1 MKVCVLFNP
10 RAGSAEKM
18 GALREKLSGDAVVAF
33 KELGPDDRLDRVAAE
48 AAREGFDIVAV
59 AGGDGS
65 VHAVASGLIEARP
78 AATLALLPLGTG
90 NDFCRTLA
98 IPLDPLAA
106 ADLLRTGTV
115 RTIDVAR
122 VGACQTGYMVNAAT
136 GGFSGKVASAVT
148 SDLKQWWGPLAYLRG
163 AIGPITD
170 PPQYHVS
177 IRFDDGPAESFDL
190 LNLVVANAR
199 TAAGGIPVA
208 PQADPED
215 GRLDV
220 VLVRSGDTLDLSV
233 IAARLMHGDYQ
244 DDENVVHRLA
254 ARVEIDSEPPLPM
267 SIDGE
272 LCEGPRFTFE
282 IVPKSLRVLAGPD
295 YQPVP
300 PRDRPVDDEEEEEE
314 TPRSVPAPREIRKGL
329 VTRAFGL
336 VAGFLLLVKRTPAAS
351 ITGLGL
357 IAVAV
362 LFFAWLANGVAGGSW
377 AEANAA
383 GQARVR
389 APASPAL
396 DRLALAVTWL
406 GGTAGTTMVVVVLL
420 AVFLGN
426 RHYLTAAT
434 LVAVVAGVLAIEA
447 ILKPLFAIA
456 RPPHLGGI
464 YPHEATHAFPS
475 GHALRGVAIFG
486 FVAALAAA
494 RGWRRRR
501 AGWFAVAILCLLL
514 AVGICWSRV
523 YLGVHWP
530 TDVIA
535 GAAAA
540 SAWVAA
546 CLLARHFAMTKQRR
560 SSANPRGNI

>member
-18 GALREKLSGDAVVAF
+18 AALRAKFSADAVAAF
-33 KELGPDDRLDRVAAE
+33 KELGPDDHLDRVAVE
-48 AAREGFDIVAV
+48 ATREGFDIVAV

-65 VHAVASGLIEARP
+65 VHAAASGLVEAR
-78 AATLALLPLGTG
+78 ADATLALFPLGTG

-98 IPLDPLAA
+98 IPLDPLGATE
-106 ADLLRTGTV
+106 LLQTGAV

-122 VGACQTGYMVNAAT
+122 VGGCQTGYMVNAAT
-136 GGFSGKVASAVT
+136 GGFSGKVASEVT
-148 SDLKQWWGPLAYLRG
+148 SDLKQWWGPFAYLRG
-163 AIGPITD
+163 AIGPIAD
-170 PPQYHVS
+170 PPRYHVA
-177 IRFDDGPAESFDL
+177 IRFDDGPVESFDL

-208 PQADPED
+208 PQANPED

-244 DDENVVHRLA
+244 GDENVVHRLA

-272 LCEGPRFTFE
+272 LCEGSRFTFE

-300 PRDRPVDDEEEEEE
+300 PRDRPVEDEDDEE
-314 TPRSVPAPREIRKGL
+314 TPVSVPAPREIRKGL
-329 VTRAFGL
+329 VARAFGL
-336 VAGFLLLVKRTPAAS
+336 VAGLLLLVKRTPAAS
-351 ITGLGL
+351 MTGLGL

-362 LFFAWLANGVAGGSW
+362 LLFAWLANGVAGGGW

-383 GQARVR
+383 GQAWVR

-396 DRLALAVTWL
+396 DRFALAVTWL
-406 GGTAGTTMVVVVLL
+406 GGGAGTAVVVVVLL

-434 LVAVVAGVLAIEA
+434 LVALIAGVLAIEA
-447 ILKPLFAIA
+447 VLKPLFAIA
-456 RPPHLGGI
+456 RPPHLGGD
-464 YPHEATHAFPS
+464 YPHEPTFAFPS

-486 FVAALAAA
+486 FIAALATV

-501 AGWFAVAILCLLL
+501 PGWFAVAILCVLL
-514 AVGICWSRV
+514 AGGICWSRV

-546 CLLARHFAMTKQRR
+546 CLLARHFAMTKPERC
-560 SSANPRGNI
+560 SANPHGSI